1 MNHPEREEWVPFLFG
16 EAAPDARRKLAA
28 HLQSCPQC
36 AAKIESWRR
45 SLGKLDRWQLPP
57 ALGRRSQVLVP
68 TFRWAI
74 AAALMLFAGVALGKL
89 TAGSSLNREQLQAAI
104 KTAVKTAVG
113 QPRSETANSIAELD
127 ARLVRVSEA
136 QNRQLLRAFTELFDQ
151 AREQDR
157 TSILAVLDR
166 VEREHAADY
175 VALRSDLE
183 TVASA
188 ADEQLRD
195 ARRRLVQ
202 IAATE
207 RPSSSE

>member
-1 MNHPEREEWVPFLFG
+1 MNHPERQEWVPFLFG

-36 AAKIESWRR
+36 AAEIEGWRR

-57 ALGRRSQVLVP
+57 ALSRRPELLAP
-68 TFRWAI
+68 AFRWAV
-74 AAALMLFAGVALGKL
+74 AASLALLAGVAMGRL
-89 TAGSSLNREQLQAAI
+89 TAGAGLSREQLRAEVA
-104 KTAVKTAVG
+104 TAVSAAVE
-113 QPRSETANSIAELD
+113 QARNQTANSVAELD
-127 ARLVRVSEA
+127 ARFARVSET
-136 QNRQLLRAFTELFDQ
+136 QNRQLLRALTELFDQ

-157 TSILAVLDR
+157 ASILAVLDR

-195 ARRRLVQ
+195 ARRRMVQ
-202 IAATE
+202 MAANE
-207 RPSSSE
+207 RRDTGE

>member
-1 MNHPEREEWVPFLFG
+1 MNHPEREAWVPFLFG

-36 AAKIESWRR
+36 AAEIEGWRR

-57 ALGRRSQVLVP
+57 ALSRRP
-68 TFRWAI
+68 EMFAPAARWAL
-74 AAALMLFAGVALGKL
+74 AASLVLFAGVAVGRL
-89 TAGSSLNREQLQAAI
+89 TASSGISREQLRAE
-104 KTAVKTAVG
+104 V
-113 QPRSETANSIAELD
+113 ETAISTSVEQARSQSASSVSELE
-127 ARLVRVSEA
+127 ARLARNSEA
-136 QNRQLLRAFTELFDQ
+136 QNRQLLRAFTEAFDQ

-157 TSILAVLDR
+157 ASILAVLDQ

-188 ADEQLRD
+188 ADEQLRE
-195 ARRRLVQ
+195 ARRRIVQ
-202 IAATE
+202 IAGNE
-207 RPSSSE
+207 RRDGIE